1 MFGYLSNNYFHCK
14 LYKFCLFIDDELDS
28 KNALETFN
36 NILHIVNTCE
46 TLSAGGSAQGTV
58 ENALIDVQILKMSH
72 DLIGSTAE
80 KLGTSDF
87 TDQEYVSALLNLMT
101 IDFGYEH
108 FDSLG
113 EKAIKCCKTS
123 RFLLPMLGTFEYDE
137 GMRQEKPRKERQ
149 AKTKATVH
157 KKTAPE
163 AVGKLHKKDK
173 GAEKINAVRSE
184 IQRVR
189 H

>member
-1 MFGYLSNNYFHCK
+1 M
-14 LYKFCLFIDDELDS
+14 DS
-28 KNALETFN
+28 TDTLKTFN
-36 NILHIVNTCE
+36 NILNIVNTCE
-46 TLSAGGSAQGTV
+46 TLSVTSSAHGTV

-72 DLIGSTAE
+72 DLIDSTAE
-80 KLGTSDF
+80 KIGKSDF
-87 TDQEYVSALLNLMT
+87 TDQEYVSALMNLMT
-101 IDFGYEH
+101 IDYGYENY
-108 FDSLG
+108 DRLG

-149 AKTKATVH
+149 GKVKATVH
-157 KKTAPE
+157 EKTAPE
-163 AVGKLHKKDK
+163 TVGKLKKKEK
-173 GAEKINAVRSE
+173 GADKINAVRSE